1 MQSNKKI
8 NNTSIVIIGAGI
20 AGLCISY
27 FLSKKNIDHI
37 ILEKGVIGNTWIN
50 ERWDNFYLV
59 NPNWA
64 MKIPEF
70 DITSNNF
77 PFSNPDGFLN
87 KKEIIN
93 YVQSFAKFIGSKI
106 YENEKVE
113 NISKE
118 KNQYKIITS
127 NQIINCNIAIVAT
140 GAFGNPHIPEISKNL
155 DNKIFQIH
163 SSEYKNPSQLPKGK
177 VVVVGSGQSGAQI
190 AEDLLA
196 SGKEVWLAVSKCGR
210 RPRNYR
216 GKDSSWWNYEMGL
229 FDKTIDE
236 VDFQDRW
243 KCSAH
248 TSGSM
253 GGHDINILDL
263 EQKGLNLCGTIRE
276 CKKNNLII
284 NDNLFENIKF
294 SDDYALSWSKEV
306 DKYIIKKN
314 ISIKF
319 ENISPDKRI
328 ISDNFRSIDNLALNK
343 DEDSIVWSTGFRYN
357 YDWIDLDITDDS
369 NHPIQ
374 RRGVTKYQG
383 FYFMGLQW
391 MHSSKSAQF
400 IGVAEDADFIV
411 SDILS
416 KNLL

>member
-1 MQSNKKI
+1 MQSNKEI
-8 NNTSIVIIGAGI
+8 NNTSVVIIGAGI

-27 FLSKKNIDHI
+27 FLSKKNINHI
-37 ILEKGVIGNTWIN
+37 ILEKGVIANSWVN

-70 DITSNNF
+70 DIDSNNF
-77 PFSNPDGFLN
+77 PFDNPDGFLN
-87 KKEIIN
+87 KKEVIN

-127 NQIINCNIAIVAT
+127 KKIINCNIAVIAS
-140 GAFGNPHIPEISKNL
+140 GAFGNAHKPEISK
-155 DNKIFQIH
+155 KINSKLFQIH
-163 SSEYKNPSQLPKGK
+163 SSQYKNSSQLPKGK
-177 VVVVGSGQSGAQI
+177 VIVVGSGQSGAQI
-190 AEDLLA
+190 AEDLLT

-210 RPRNYR
+210 RPRSYR

-229 FDKTIDE
+229 FNKTIDE
-236 VDFQDRW
+236 VPFANRW

-253 GGHDINILDL
+253 GGHDINLLDL
-263 EQKGLNLCGTIRE
+263 REKGLNICGTIRE
-276 CKKNNLII
+276 CKKDNLIV
-284 NDNLFENIKF
+284 NDDLFENIKF
-294 SDDYALSWSKEV
+294 SDEYAINWSIEV
-306 DKYIIKKN
+306 DKYINKKN
-314 ISIKF
+314 ISTKT
-319 ENISPDKRI
+319 ENLHTDKRI
-328 ISDNFRSIDNLALNK
+328 ISDQLKSIDRLNLNY
-343 DEDSIVWSTGFRYN
+343 DEDSIIWSTGFRYD
-357 YDWIDLDITDDS
+357 YDWIDLDVTDDN

-374 RRGVTKYQG
+374 RRGVTKYKG
-383 FYFMGLQW
+383 LYFMGLQW

-400 IGVAEDADFIV
+400 IGVAEDANFIV
-411 SDILS
+411 RDILS